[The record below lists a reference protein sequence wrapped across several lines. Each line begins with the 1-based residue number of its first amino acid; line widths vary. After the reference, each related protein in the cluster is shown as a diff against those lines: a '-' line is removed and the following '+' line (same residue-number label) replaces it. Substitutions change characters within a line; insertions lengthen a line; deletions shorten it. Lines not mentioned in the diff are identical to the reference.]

1 MSGSSYVAVDLG
13 AESGRVVV
21 GTLEEGRVRLDEV
34 HRFANVA
41 VRTPDGL
48 HWDILRLYAEI
59 LDGLRLAAQRY
70 GPALAGI
77 GVDSWGVDYG
87 LIDAGGRLLGNPYSY
102 RDARTDGM
110 PEAAARIVP
119 PQEQYAR
126 TGIAQLSFNTVY
138 QLMALGRSDDR
149 TVHLA
154 TALLMIPD
162 LLHFW
167 LCGER
172 AAEYTNATTT
182 GALGVD
188 GAWAHDLLARLG
200 APSHMLLPP
209 APAGTRIGA
218 VRRAVREACNLEAI
232 PIYLPATHDT
242 GCAVVAV
249 PADPRAGTHAYI
261 SCGTWSLLGLEL
273 EHPIVSDEARRAGFT
288 NEGGVAGTY
297 RFLTNISGLW
307 LLQECRRAWGRH
319 GTLWDYTDLT
329 NQAAAAPSPNVVFDV
344 DEPAFL
350 HPDDMPAAI
359 NAALARSGQQ
369 AISYAPDLTRAIL
382 ENLALKYRVQLER
395 AERLTG
401 TRVAVIHLLGGGVR
415 NGLLCQLTADAC
427 KRPVV
432 TGPVEATALGNVLVQ
447 AIGAGAIADLA
458 QAHEV
463 ARASVELQLYDPRPL
478 DWWDEAYVRLQELP
492 ARTEAEAADDR

>member
-1 MSGSSYVAVDLG
+1 MSGASYVAIDLG

-21 GTLEEGRVRLDEV
+21 GTLEQGRVRLAEM
-34 HRFANVA
+34 HRFANVP

-70 GPALAGI
+70 DAALAGI

-87 LIDAGGRLLGNPYSY
+87 LIDAAGRLLGNPYSY

-110 PEAAARIVP
+110 SEQAARTVSSR
-119 PQEQYAR
+119 EQYAR
-126 TGIAQLSFNTVY
+126 TGIAQLPFNTIY
-138 QLMALGRSDDR
+138 QLMALGRSDDHS
-149 TVHLA
+149 VDLA
-154 TALLMIPD
+154 VALLMIPD
-162 LLHFW
+162 LLHYW

-188 GAWAHDLLARLG
+188 GTWARDLLDRLD

-209 APAGTRIGA
+209 SPAGTRLGLVRQA
-218 VRRAVREACNLEAI
+218 VRDACNLAAV
-232 PIYLPATHDT
+232 PVYLPATHDT

-249 PADPRAGTHAYI
+249 PADQQMGTHAYI

-273 EHPIVSDEARRAGFT
+273 DQPILSDEARRAGFT

-307 LLQECRRAWGRH
+307 LVQECRRAWARH
-319 GTLWDYTDLT
+319 GVSWEYEDLA
-329 NQAAAAPSPNVVFDV
+329 NQAATVPTPNVVFDV
-344 DEPAFL
+344 DDALFL
-350 HPDDMPAAI
+350 HPEDMPEAI
-359 NAALARSGQQ
+359 NTVLARTGQQ
-369 AISYAPDLTRAIL
+369 PITYAPELIRAVL

-395 AERLTG
+395 A
-401 TRVAVIHLLGGGVR
+401 
-415 NGLLCQLTADAC
+415 
-427 KRPVV
+427 
-432 TGPVEATALGNVLVQ
+432 
-447 AIGAGAIADLA
+447 
-458 QAHEV
+458 
-463 ARASVELQLYDPRPL
+463 SS
-478 DWWDEAYVRLQELP
+478 
-492 ARTEAEAADDR
+492 